1 MCERVNGKRANEV
14 RVSGNG
20 KNVMFS
26 CPCSSFVVLC
36 FDCHTSPFETLILF
50 VMNPEE
56 RERCR
61 ANFVNTCS
69 NCSRS
74 SVRSFRVSAHRLVYV
89 DKITVASVNCRGLG
103 NLQKRRA
110 VFHYLREK
118 KTLFYSFFT
127 RHSLGPETRQI
138 HHSGMGFNFVFLFE

>member
-1 MCERVNGKRANEV
+1 MCKPMNGKRANVV
-14 RVSGNG
+14 RVSRNR

-36 FDCHTSPFETLILF
+36 FDCHTSPFETLVLF
-50 VMNPEE
+50 VMNHGE

-74 SVRSFRVSAHRLVYV
+74 SVHNFRVSANRL
-89 DKITVASVNCRGLG
+89 DSIIGDSKISENT
-103 NLQKRRA
+103 
-110 VFHYLREK
+110 LREREDSNSN
-118 KTLFYSFFT
+118 TLFSKDC
-127 RHSLGPETRQI
+127 SLGSPI
-138 HHSGMGFNFVFLFE
+138 

>member
-14 RVSGNG
+14 RLRVSGNG

-36 FDCHTSPFETLILF
+36 FDCQTSAFETSILF
-50 VMNPEE
+50 VMNQGE

-74 SVRSFRVSAHRLVYV
+74 SVRSFRVLAHRLVS
-89 DKITVASVNCRGLG
+89 DG
-103 NLQKRRA
+103 
-110 VFHYLREK
+110 
-118 KTLFYSFFT
+118 
-127 RHSLGPETRQI
+127 
-138 HHSGMGFNFVFLFE
+138 

>member
-20 KNVMFS
+20 RQSMVS
-26 CPCSSFVVLC
+26 CPCSFFVVLC
-36 FDCHTSPFETLILF
+36 FDCHTSPFETF
-50 VMNPEE
+50 VMNHEE

-74 SVRSFRVSAHRLVYV
+74 YVRSFRVSAHRLVS
-89 DKITVASVNCRGLG
+89 I
-103 NLQKRRA
+103 
-110 VFHYLREK
+110 
-118 KTLFYSFFT
+118 
-127 RHSLGPETRQI
+127 I
-138 HHSGMGFNFVFLFE
+138 

>member
-1 MCERVNGKRANEV
+1 MCRAFLFFFFLFPFDSLFGTVTLASRIRAEAPSSQLVIHVHSRLMTNTRCVQSLSTGHDEDEGRNVNGKCATVV
-14 RVSGNG
+14 RVSRNR

-36 FDCHTSPFETLILF
+36 FDCQSSPFEALILF
-50 VMNPEE
+50 VMNHGE

-74 SVRSFRVSAHRLVYV
+74 SVRSFRVSAHRLVS
-89 DKITVASVNCRGLG
+89 I
-103 NLQKRRA
+103 
-110 VFHYLREK
+110 
-118 KTLFYSFFT
+118 
-127 RHSLGPETRQI
+127 I
-138 HHSGMGFNFVFLFE
+138 

>member
-14 RVSGNG
+14 RVSRIG

-26 CPCSSFVVLC
+26 CPCSSFVILC

-50 VMNPEE
+50 VMNHGE

-74 SVRSFRVSAHRLVYV
+74 SVRSFRVSADRHV
-89 DKITVASVNCRGLG
+89 SV
-103 NLQKRRA
+103 
-110 VFHYLREK
+110 
-118 KTLFYSFFT
+118 
-127 RHSLGPETRQI
+127 I
-138 HHSGMGFNFVFLFE
+138 

>member
-1 MCERVNGKRANEV
+1 MCVQSLSTGHDEDEGRMRMYERVNGKRTNEV
-14 RVSGNG
+14 RVSGIG

-36 FDCHTSPFETLILF
+36 FDCHMSPFETLILF
-50 VMNPEE
+50 VMNHGE

-74 SVRSFRVSAHRLVYV
+74 SVRSFRVLAHRLVS
-89 DKITVASVNCRGLG
+89 I
-103 NLQKRRA
+103 
-110 VFHYLREK
+110 
-118 KTLFYSFFT
+118 
-127 RHSLGPETRQI
+127 I
-138 HHSGMGFNFVFLFE
+138 